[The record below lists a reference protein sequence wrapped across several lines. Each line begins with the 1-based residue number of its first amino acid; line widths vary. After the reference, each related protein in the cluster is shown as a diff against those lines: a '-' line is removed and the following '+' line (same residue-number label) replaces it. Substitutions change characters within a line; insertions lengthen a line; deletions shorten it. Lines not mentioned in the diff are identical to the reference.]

1 METIVG
7 KQSIQFQKA
16 PHIVS
21 AASIVGKKE
30 GEGPLG
36 KLFDRIEEDP
46 MLGQNTWEEA
56 ESALQ
61 KQAAQLAIE
70 KAGSDCSLVRYL
82 FAGDLLGQLIATS
95 FGLMD
100 LKIPLFGLYGACSTI
115 GEALMLAAMTVQ
127 GG

>member
-16 PHIVS
+16 PYIVS

-36 KLFDRIEEDP
+36 SQFDAIEEDP
-46 MLGQNTWEEA
+46 MVGQNTWEEA

-61 KQAAQLAIE
+61 KKAATMAME
-70 KAGSDCSLVRYL
+70 KMPADRKSV
-82 FAGDLLGQLIATS
+82 
-95 FGLMD
+95 
-100 LKIPLFGLYGACSTI
+100 
-115 GEALMLAAMTVQ
+115 V
-127 GG
+127 